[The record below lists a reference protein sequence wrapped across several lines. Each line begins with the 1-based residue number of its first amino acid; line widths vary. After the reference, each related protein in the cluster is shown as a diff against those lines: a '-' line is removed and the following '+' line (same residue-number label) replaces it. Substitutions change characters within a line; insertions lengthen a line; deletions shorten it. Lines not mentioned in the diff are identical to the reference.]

1 MRFAFKNKIISNL
14 LFNFGVLLAVVTTT
28 LIQAR
33 GYLKGFYYGDPFD
46 GRLLIVLHEHWWHF
60 LRGERPFLDT
70 YFFYPYDRGLGYSD
84 TFFLQGFFYSL
95 ARLLNFDLVDSWAL
109 ATISILILSNIGLAL
124 LAKLLIQTYLLK
136 LSFIVITGSSFT
148 FFVFLNMHP
157 TVAGYGLVSFLA
169 YFGIKFFSLK
179 SSNFDRNKGLFG
191 LALTFPLLLLSAWY
205 AAFFSTVYIFLFIV
219 FKLFHDR
226 LSSSH
231 YTVSF
236 LNLFKNLNKIN
247 IIFSSVFFTSLAS
260 LWVYIYLPVA
270 SNVDRDVQELREGS
284 PKFEQLANGS
294 ALDGGVFKNV
304 YSFFNYKNF
313 DTLIQ
318 DKNGI
323 TLSLFVI
330 WITIGIFLLFPS
342 FRKIPASSWISHVWF
357 ISSLQL
363 LLFLQF
369 EDFSIFEILWT
380 LFSPLGSIRVPAR
393 MLILLA
399 AVLILLVHS
408 ALDNLIIGKTGSR
421 KIVTAFFAFL
431 VLITIFI
438 DQFRFNNVTWQKD
451 NYINDN
457 YFDKIVLA
465 QNICD
470 SFYLN
475 SEGEEWWNDQLDAMV
490 LSARLNFPTVN
501 GYSGGYPDNFPTQD
515 WRSKTQL
522 LPVIKWLNDY
532 EKLTKTCLIKANS
545 IEKLDSKTLFST
557 LEGFDLM
564 ESLDKDRWWWSSSNT
579 GVISVINLTQTAIR
593 GNLIFTLEMPNCQN
607 QTKVRITNLATNKII
622 LFNSKKKRNTFSL
635 PIYLPAIDEVRI
647 KIQSLNPSCEVE
659 GDSRTLFFSV
669 KNPII
674 ETS

>member
-1 MRFAFKNKIISNL
+1 M
-14 LFNFGVLLAVVTTT
+14 
-28 LIQAR
+28 QAR
-33 GYLKGFYYGDPFD
+33 GYLRGFYYGDPFD
-46 GRLLIVLHEHWWHF
+46 GRLMVVLHEHWWHF
-60 LRGERPFLDT
+60 LRGERPFLNT

-95 ARLLNFDLVDSWAL
+95 ARLLDFDLVDSWAL
-109 ATISILILSNIGLAL
+109 ATISILALSNIGLAL
-124 LAKLLIQTYLLK
+124 LAKLLIHTYLLR
-136 LSFIVITGSSFT
+136 LSFIVITGTSFT
-148 FFVFLNMHP
+148 FFAFLNMYP
-157 TVAGYGLVSFLA
+157 NVAGYGLVSFLA
-169 YFGIKFFSLK
+169 YFGIKFFSSK
-179 SSNFDRNKGLFG
+179 SSTKARNIGLFG
-191 LALTFPLLLLSAWY
+191 LSLTFPILLLSAWY
-205 AAFFSTVYIFLFIV
+205 AAFFSAVYIFLFIV

-236 LNLFKNLNKIN
+236 LNLFKNLSKIN
-247 IIFSSVFFTSLAS
+247 IFLSSVVFTSLTS
-260 LWVYIYLPVA
+260 LWLYIYLPVA

-284 PKFEQLANGS
+284 PKFDQLANGS
-294 ALDGGVFKNV
+294 ALGGGVFKNV

-323 TLSLFVI
+323 TISLFII
-330 WITIGIFLLFPS
+330 WIIIGIFLLFPG
-342 FRKIPASSWISHVWF
+342 FRKILANSWISHVWF

-380 LFSPLGSIRVPAR
+380 TFSPLGSIRVPAR

-408 ALDNLIIGKTGSR
+408 SFDHLLIRQTGSR
-421 KIVTAFFAFL
+421 KTVTSFFAFL

-438 DQFRFNNVTWQKD
+438 DQFRFNNATWQKD
-451 NYINDN
+451 NYINN
-457 YFDKIVLA
+457 TYFDKIVLA
-465 QNICD
+465 QDICD

-501 GYSGGYPDNFPTQD
+501 GYSGGYPNNFPAQE

-522 LPVIKWLNDY
+522 LPVIKWLSDY
-532 EKLTKTCLIKANS
+532 EKLTETCLIKANS
-545 IEKLDSKTLFST
+545 IEKLDSKTLFSA

-564 ESLDKDRWWWSSSNT
+564 ETLEQNRWWWSNSDT
-579 GVISVINLTQTAIR
+579 GVISALNLTQNTIR
-593 GNLIFTLEMPNCQN
+593 GNLIFTIEIPKCQN
-607 QTKVRITNLATNKII
+607 QTKVEITNLATNKILI
-622 LFNSKKKRNTFSL
+622 FESKKIRNTISM
-635 PIYLPAIDEVRI
+635 PIFLPAIDEVQI
-647 KIQSLNPSCEVE
+647 KIQSLNPSCEVV